1 MTRPIHTFQDILDAM
16 AQDPQLEQAMRRHV
30 LGPEFLQLPAI
41 VRELQQAVA
50 ELTQT
55 VQDYIAATDA
65 RLESIENRLTRIEGD
80 IVEMKGDIVEMKGDI
95 VEMKGD
101 IVRIEGDI
109 VGLKAGQARMEGT
122 LNRLS
127 GTDYERKVARRSGRL
142 ARRRLAMTSPQTV
155 YAVTLPD
162 QAHIPDL
169 LDQAV
174 GERRISEAQ
183 ADDLEE
189 TDLILV
195 DRSNSTYALAEVSLT
210 LDAEDARRARRRADT
225 LATASGQPVQATV
238 IGVYALDECRQAASE
253 HGVTVITLPE

>member
-50 ELTQT
+50 KLTQT

-65 RLESIENRLTRIEGD
+65 RLESIENRLTRIED
-80 IVEMKGDIVEMKGDI
+80 DI

-101 IVRIEGDI
+101 IVRIEGDIVEMKGDI

-162 QAHIPDL
+162 QAHVPDL

-225 LATASGQPVQATV
+225 LATASGQPVQAAV